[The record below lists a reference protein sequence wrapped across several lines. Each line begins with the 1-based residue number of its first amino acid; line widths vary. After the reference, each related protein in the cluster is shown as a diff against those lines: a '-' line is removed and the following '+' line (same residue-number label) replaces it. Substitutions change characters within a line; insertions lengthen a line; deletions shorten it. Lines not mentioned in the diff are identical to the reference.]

1 MVIEVLMK
9 RLLLYV
15 FITAITC
22 SYLVA
27 QEKTNKK
34 ELQNKSQSTVGYLV
48 DRSCAKRMV
57 MDDVKKSDAKAA
69 RHTKECCLDDACR
82 ASGFGII
89 TGGTLY
95 KFDDDGNKKAVE
107 YLNTTKKED
116 NIKVVVLG
124 SMEGD
129 IISVASIKDFSSPGN
144 HPVKKK

>member
-1 MVIEVLMK
+1 MMEVLMK
-9 RLLLYV
+9 RLLLCL
-15 FITAITC
+15 FLTAFTSFLLI
-22 SYLVA
+22 A
-27 QEKTNKK
+27 QEKTKKK

-57 MDDVKKSDAKAA
+57 MDDEKKSDAKAA

-82 ASGFGII
+82 ASGFGIV
-89 TGGTLY
+89 TGGTLF

-144 HPVKKK
+144 HTGKKK